1 MRKYKVF
8 TSSIKPSLLAKL
20 NTYSRKY
27 NLPKNKIIEM
37 ALSRYLGSIKKA
49 ELTGTFKIAKRDKEI
64 RSFSKTA
71 AGDLITV
78 FHRKK

>member
-1 MRKYKVF
+1 M
-8 TSSIKPSLLAKL
+8 AKL
-20 NTYSRKY
+20 NIYSSKY

-37 ALSRYLGSIKKA
+37 ALSRYFGTIKKA

-64 RSFSKTA
+64 RTFSKNA
-71 AGDLITV
+71 AGDLLTV